1 MNKQIFATKLIGWYL
16 RHKRD
21 LPWRHTRNPYLIW
34 LSEIILQQTRVK
46 QGMPYYLA
54 FAEKFPTVQALA
66 LAEERDVL
74 RLWQGLGYYARARNM
89 HKTAKI
95 VSGQYGGKFP
105 ESYQQL
111 LTLKGIGPYTAAAI
125 ASFAF
130 QEAVAVLDG
139 NVFRVLSRLFGIET
153 DITSHEGKKLFTR
166 LANELISKETPDLY
180 NQGIMEFGAM
190 LCTPVSPQCM
200 FCPFNNE
207 CVANQTG
214 RQETLPVKAKKTAGK
229 QRFFHYFI
237 FSSGNML
244 AMKERAE
251 KDIWSGLYDF
261 YLLEEK
267 EFMTFENLL
276 EKHHL
281 SGLLASAVLKKES
294 ATYTHVLTHQRVYA
308 RFWHIDLPPEQKNP
322 VSSHLNVFFYTTG
335 QIHDLPKPVLI
346 DKYLHEYFF

>member
-1 MNKQIFATKLIGWYL
+1 LNKHFFASKLIEWYL

-54 FAEKFPTVQALA
+54 FAEKFPNVQDLA
-66 LAEERDVL
+66 QADEREVL

-95 VSGQYGGKFP
+95 VHEQYQGMFP
-105 ESYQQL
+105 ETYTGL

-130 QEAVAVLDG
+130 QEQVAVLDG
-139 NVFRVLSRLFGIET
+139 NVFRVLSRLFGIDT
-153 DITSHEGKKLFTR
+153 DITSHEGKKQFTK
-166 LANELISKETPDLY
+166 LANELIPAQNPDLF
-180 NQGIMEFGAM
+180 NQGMMEFGAL

-207 CVANQTG
+207 CVANLTG
-214 RQETLPVKAKKTAGK
+214 RQEILPVKAKKINSK
-229 QRFFHYFI
+229 ERYFHYLI
-237 FSSGNML
+237 LKSDDKL
-244 AMKERAE
+244 AMKERSM

-267 EFMTFENLL
+267 EFYTLETLLLKHDLTELFEEANL
-276 EKHHL
+276 EK
-281 SGLLASAVLKKES
+281 ES
-294 ATYTHVLTHQRVYA
+294 VTYTHILTHQKVYA
-308 RFWHIDLPPEQKNP
+308 KFWHVAISADK
-322 VSSHLNVFFYTTG
+322 SSEIASRLGISFYSLNEI
-335 QIHDLPKPVLI
+335 QDLPKPVLI
-346 DKYLHEYFF
+346 NKYLHEYFF